1 MPSGTKYK
9 TREDAQAYADEQ
21 DGAVMEMED
30 PNGGTYFVVVP
41 KPFDQGKFYDDSR
54 KARERD
60 TNMQMYLQSTQGKN
74 MGGVVVDELGYMRG
88 GMKEEKRGP
97 IKYADGGAISGKN
110 FRGSF

>member
-54 KARERD
+54 KAREREEK
-60 TNMQMYLQSTQGKN
+60 KN

-97 IKYADGGAISGKN
+97 IKFADGGAISGKN

>member
-41 KPFDQGKFYDDSR
+41 KPFYQGKFYDDSR
-54 KARERD
+54 KAREREEK
-60 TNMQMYLQSTQGKN
+60 KN

>member
-54 KARERD
+54 KAREREE
-60 TNMQMYLQSTQGKN
+60 NKN
-74 MGGVVVDELGYMRG
+74 VGGVVGDERGYMRG

>member
-54 KARERD
+54 KAREREEK
-60 TNMQMYLQSTQGKN
+60 KN

-97 IKYADGGAISGKN
+97 IKYADGGSISGYN
-110 FRGSF
+110 LRGSV